1 MSQGKLEHQIEHC
14 AAVMRF
20 SFCHGK
26 RKGYLEEDYKCP
38 I

>member
-1 MSQGKLEHQIEHC
+1 MSKGKLEHQIEHPD
-14 AAVMRF
+14 AVLRF

-26 RKGYLEEDYKCP
+26 RKGYLNEVDRCP